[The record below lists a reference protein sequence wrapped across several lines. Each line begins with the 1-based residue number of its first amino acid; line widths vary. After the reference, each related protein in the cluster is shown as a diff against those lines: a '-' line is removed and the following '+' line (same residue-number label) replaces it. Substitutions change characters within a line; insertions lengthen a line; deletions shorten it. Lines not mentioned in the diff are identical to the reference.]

1 MTAART
7 PPDLVPVLS
16 AIARVAGETL
26 DLPEVFHRIAIEA
39 GRVLPFDAMTVTLT
53 DEGDGFSLYSIGGA
67 EVSDAARRA
76 YARTVPRAEYS
87 PGLFG
92 TLGKAG
98 VIDDLSAACD
108 PAFPRDREFIESGLR
123 AMLRA
128 TLHAGTGSIGYL
140 SLVSLKPRTFHAEDL
155 ALLTPI
161 ADVVAMAVAHARLAA
176 GEKDRRR
183 RYEALQALSP
193 VLARALDVR
202 EVFDAISEI
211 VRPIVPHDR
220 MAIGLLNEDRTAVNV
235 YAVSGTGFP
244 EIREPIRLSK
254 EERARANDFTTEI
267 VRDVAEEIE
276 ADSDKCRHLSADGIR
291 SLLRVPIFFEG
302 QWQFAGGLHFL
313 SRTPGTYGERDIPLA
328 RHVADQV
335 ALALSHERL
344 AGEARR
350 GDEARA
356 EAQKL
361 EKRVAALSEELASR
375 GGFGRIVGNSK
386 SWRDVLMQA
395 SKVAPT
401 ETTVLLTGESGTGK
415 EVVAR
420 AVHRS
425 SSRAAGPFIALNCA
439 ALPDQ
444 LLESELF
451 GYERGAFT
459 GASAA
464 KPGRIEQAAG
474 GTLFLD
480 EAGEMSPAVQAKLL
494 RVLEER
500 EFQRLGGTRVLKTD
514 ARIVAATNRDLARAI
529 EKGEFREDLFYRLSV
544 FGIHLPPLRERP
556 EDILP
561 LTEMFLAELGPA
573 VGRPVPGVS
582 REAKDLLLAYPWP
595 GNIRELRNALERA
608 AILSEGGL
616 VTAAH
621 LPISVTRKDSPSPR
635 APSRASAP
643 RADEAVSGPFL
654 PPEGVDLESLER
666 DYVKEAL
673 RKSRH
678 NKSRAAKLLGLT
690 RAQLYSRIE
699 KYGLGAETPEG

>member
-1 MTAART
+1 VST
-7 PPDLVPVLS
+7 PDAPPALVPVLS
-16 AIARVAGETL
+16 EIARVAGETL
-26 DLPEVFHRIAIEA
+26 DLPEVFHRIATAA
-39 GRVLPFDAMTVTLT
+39 GRVLTFDAMTVTLT
-53 DEGDGFSLYSIGGA
+53 DEGDGFALYSIGGA
-67 EVSDAARRA
+67 EVTDETRRA
-76 YARTVPRAEYS
+76 YARLVPRTEYS
-87 PGLFG
+87 AGLWEVL
-92 TLGKAG
+92 TKAG
-98 VIDDLSAACD
+98 VVDDVAAACD
-108 PAFPRDREFIESGLR
+108 AKFRRDRELRDSGVR

-128 TLHAGTGSIGYL
+128 RLHAGSRTIGYL
-140 SLVSLKPRTFHAEDL
+140 SLLSLGTRAFRDADL
-155 ALLTPI
+155 ALLNPI
-161 ADVVAMAVAHARLAA
+161 ADVVAMAVAHARLAEE
-176 GEKDRRR
+176 EKDRRR

-202 EVFDAISEI
+202 KVFDAISEI
-211 VRPIVPHDR
+211 VRPVVPHDR
-220 MAIGLLNEDRTAVNV
+220 MAIGLLNEDRSAVRV
-235 YAVSGTGFP
+235 YAVSGTGFS
-244 EIREPIRLSK
+244 EVREPIRLSPA
-254 EERARANDFTTEI
+254 ERGRVDDWSTEI
-267 VRDVAEEIE
+267 VRDVAAEI
-276 ADSDKCRHLSADGIR
+276 DPDTDKCRHLSADGIR

-302 QWQFAGGLHFL
+302 QWQFAGGLLFF
-313 SRTPGTYGERDIPLA
+313 SRTPGTYDARDIPLA
-328 RHVADQV
+328 QHVADQI

-350 GDEARA
+350 AA
-356 EAQKL
+356 EAVNEAEKL

-375 GGFGRIVGNSK
+375 GGFGRIVGTSK
-386 SWRDVLMQA
+386 GWRDVLVQA
-395 SKVAPT
+395 AKVAPT

-425 SSRAAGPFIALNCA
+425 SSRAAGAFIALNCA

-451 GYERGAFT
+451 GYEKGAFT
-459 GASAA
+459 GATAV

-500 EFQRLGGTRVLKTD
+500 EFQRLGGTKVLKTD
-514 ARIVAATNRDLARAI
+514 ARIVAATNRDLSRAI

-544 FGIHLPPLRERP
+544 FEIHLPPLRERP

-573 VGRPVPGVS
+573 VGRSVPGVS
-582 REAKDLLLAYPWP
+582 REAKDLLLSYPWP
-595 GNIRELRNALERA
+595 GNVRELRNALERA
-608 AILSEGGL
+608 AILSDGGL
-616 VTAAH
+616 ITAAD
-621 LPISVTRKDSPSPR
+621 LPIGVARQDPP
-635 APSRASAP
+635 ASRAAP
-643 RADEAVSGPFL
+643 RAGFDAAAATSPFL

-673 RKSRH
+673 RKTRF

-699 KYGLGAETPEG
+699 KYGLEGGAGGD

>member
-1 MTAART
+1 MSASIA
-7 PPDLVPVLS
+7 PSALVPVLS
-16 AIARVAGETL
+16 EIARVASESL
-26 DLPEVFHRIAIEA
+26 DLDVVFQRIATAA
-39 GRVLPFDAMTVTLT
+39 GRVLTFDAMTVTLT
-53 DEGDGFSLYSIGGA
+53 DEGDGFVLYSIGGA
-67 EVSDAARRA
+67 EVTDETRRA
-76 YARTVPRAEYS
+76 YARLVPRAEYS
-87 PGLFG
+87 AGLWALLQKTG
-92 TLGKAG
+92 A
-98 VIDDLSAACD
+98 IDDIVTACD
-108 PAFPRDREFIESGLR
+108 AAFPRDRELRDSGVR

-128 TLHAGTGSIGYL
+128 PLHAGAGTIGYL
-140 SLVSLKPRTFHAEDL
+140 SLLSLKPRAFPRDDL
-155 ALLTPI
+155 AVLTPI

-176 GEKDRRR
+176 DEKDRRR

-202 EVFDAISEI
+202 EVFEAISKI
-211 VRPIVPHDR
+211 VRPVVPHDR
-220 MAIGLLNEDRTAVNV
+220 MVIGLLNEDRSAVRL
-235 YAVSGTGFP
+235 YAVSGAGFP
-244 EIREPIRLSK
+244 DIQEPIRLSPA
-254 EERARANDFTTEI
+254 ERARVDEWSVEI
-267 VRDVAEEIE
+267 VRDVAQEI
-276 ADSDKCRHLSADGIR
+276 APDSDKCRHLSADGIR

-302 QWQFAGGLHFL
+302 QWQFAGGLLFL
-313 SRTPGTYGERDIPLA
+313 SRTANTYRENDIPFA
-328 RHVADQV
+328 QHVADQV
-335 ALALSHERL
+335 ALALSHQRL
-344 AGEARR
+344 AEEERR
-350 GDEARA
+350 AAEARA
-356 EAQKL
+356 EAEKL
-361 EKRVAALSEELASR
+361 GKRVAALSEELASR
-375 GGFGRIVGNSK
+375 GGYGRIVGTSK
-386 SWRDVLMQA
+386 SWRDVLLHA
-395 SKVAPT
+395 AKVAPT

-425 SSRAAGPFIALNCA
+425 SARAAGAFIALNCA

-451 GYERGAFT
+451 GYEKGAFT
-459 GASAA
+459 GATAA

-500 EFQRLGGTRVLKTD
+500 EFQRLGGTKVLKTD
-514 ARIVAATNRDLARAI
+514 ARIVAATNRNLARAI

-595 GNIRELRNALERA
+595 GNVRELRNALERA
-608 AILSEGGL
+608 AILSDGDL
-616 VTAAH
+616 ITAAH
-621 LPISVTRKDSPSPR
+621 LPIGVTRQESPASP
-635 APSRASAP
+635 AAP
-643 RADEAVSGPFL
+643 RAGTDATASTSPFL

-666 DYVKEAL
+666 DYVREAL
-673 RKSRH
+673 RKTRF
-678 NKSRAAKLLGLT
+678 NKSKAAKLLGLT

-699 KYGLGAETPEG
+699 KYGLEGGPGGD